1 MLKIYKAITLGMLLL
16 YSTNILFAQKRY
28 ETNPDLLRTNNWY
41 FGNKNSVKF
50 QINNQKDT
58 TVLNSVEASAVFSN
72 SLGRVVLY
80 TDGETVWDSL
90 NNVIV
95 SGLLGNQS
103 SHMGAVFCNLERDS
117 LLYLF
122 NTNYALSTT
131 KELSYCKFKVSEKE
145 IILLDKNVILNTQI
159 AEPIILVNSDNNINH
174 WLICHGFNN
183 NAFFVYHINNNGL
196 INCPKVLNTGSYN
209 GGVSIANQFSMKI
222 SNDGKFIVKS
232 NLNIPQNYDGAELF
246 SFDDRTGNIK
256 QLFSIPKL
264 KFPVTGLCFSPK
276 NKNLFIMERDS
287 FLNVYKFDSAD
298 SASTVSSRNKIVL
311 KGFKFELQNTLSN
324 ELAVQIFDSFFLC
337 LIKFPDDFTNL
348 QIKLNGIRTLNK
360 ISNNGLPNFNQSYF
374 YTPSIDYK
382 YQLNCTN
389 NVIDFNGLD
398 TFSANVHQWQIIQP
412 NSNTE
417 ATYSTKNIS
426 HPFLDTG
433 LYVVKYIAQN
443 GLRQDTVIKSIHL
456 YPKINPHFLGNDTT
470 YIKGDVI
477 NKVLKVPSGI
487 YCQMWQDSS
496 SLSTYTAT
504 KKGTYYCKAI
514 SNAFCEVI
522 DTIVIKECINSNAPI
537 IVKKQNDSL
546 FCSHQDA
553 DTFVW
558 YRNNQVYATSTSKL
572 NGMAAIK
579 IRDTGTYRVE
589 ILKQG
594 YCPKSSSSYTVNKL
608 GLSASQLADFGVQ
621 CFPNPSKGELTI
633 INNNDEAIVYSISD
647 ILGKQLNTQT
657 LHQGTNK
664 LELNLT
670 KGIYIISFTI
680 KTTTIHQRL
689 ILQ

>member
-1 MLKIYKAITLGMLLL
+1 MIRLIHFICLFVVAINC
-16 YSTNILFAQKRY
+16 SAQKRY
-28 ETNPDLLRTNNWY
+28 ETNTDRKRSFNWLFGDSVWLDFKTNPPI
-41 FGNKNSVKF
+41 VKSGS
-50 QINNQKDT
+50 KMSA
-58 TVLNSVEASAVFSN
+58 LESASAYSDTNGNLLLYSDGLTVWNSKHHIIKNGTGLNGHSSSSQGALFIKHPNFDSLVYLFTTDAQGGVNGFQVNLISIHSNIDSSVIIEKNKVLLNQTCESISATQHQNGLYTWVTVHGKTGNTFYAYLINENGIVKCPVLSNEGFIYDGNNLACQTMSCFSERGNFFVTSIFSSLKVQILSFDNLLGNFSLLKQYTGLSVPTGVVFSN
-72 SLGRVVLY
+72 DNKY
-80 TDGETVWDSL
+80 
-90 NNVIV
+90 
-95 SGLLGNQS
+95 
-103 SHMGAVFCNLERDS
+103 
-117 LLYLF
+117 LYLVERGKQI
-122 NTNYALSTT
+122 NQI
-131 KELSYCKFKVSEKE
+131 E
-145 IILLDKNVILNTQI
+145 ISSWQSKVIL
-159 AEPIILVNSDNNINH
+159 SNINNKYFINH
-174 WLICHGFNN
+174 LSKTPYNSIFINILDSFYIPNIINPDSPASKVNLIF
-183 NAFFVYHINNNGL
+183 
-196 INCPKVLNTGSYN
+196 
-209 GGVSIANQFSMKI
+209 
-222 SNDGKFIVKS
+222 KFL
-232 NLNIPQNYDGAELF
+232 NLN
-246 SFDDRTGNIK
+246 GNRIK
-256 QLFSIPKL
+256 
-264 KFPVTGLCFSPK
+264 
-276 NKNLFIMERDS
+276 
-287 FLNVYKFDSAD
+287 Y
-298 SASTVSSRNKIVL
+298 
-311 KGFKFELQNTLSN
+311 
-324 ELAVQIFDSFFLC
+324 
-337 LIKFPDDFTNL
+337 
-348 QIKLNGIRTLNK
+348 GIN
-360 ISNNGLPNFNQSYF
+360 NFNQSYF

-382 YQLNCTN
+382 YHLNCTN

-657 LHQGTNK
+657 LQQGTN
-664 LELNLT
+664 LIELNLT

-689 ILQ
+689 VLQ